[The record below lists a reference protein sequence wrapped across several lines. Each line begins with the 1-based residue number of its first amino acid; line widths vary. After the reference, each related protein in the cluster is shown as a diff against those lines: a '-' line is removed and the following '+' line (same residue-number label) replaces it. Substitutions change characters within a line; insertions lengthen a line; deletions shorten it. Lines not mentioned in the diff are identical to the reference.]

1 MTKKINLFPSL
12 IRFRETNRLKMA
24 IAASI
29 MLWCM
34 APQQAVADTYEKHEV
49 ASIQQQKV
57 KANGT
62 VVDQTGEPLIGVS
75 VKVKDAPNGTI
86 TNLDGKFSIDV
97 AKGATLEISYVGY
110 KTVIVK
116 AESTPM
122 HIVLKEDSEM
132 IDEVVVVGY
141 GSQKKVNVT
150 GAVGMVNSEVLEA
163 RPVQNVSQALQG
175 VVPGL
180 NLSVNNGGG
189 SLDSEMSINIRGTGT
204 IGDGSGS
211 SPLVLIDGIEGS
223 LNTVNPNDIESV
235 SVLKDAAS
243 ASIYGARAAFGVVLV
258 KTKSGQSGKPRVTY
272 SGNVRFSDA
281 TNIPEML
288 DSYTFAQYFNRAA
301 ANDNGGT
308 VFSKEQLERIKAYQ
322 DGTLKSSAT
331 FNEQS
336 RRWNYYT
343 GSNANTDWFK
353 EVYED
358 WVPSMDH
365 NLSISGGTDKTQYI
379 VSGSFLDQKGLIRHG
394 KDTFQR
400 YTLNGRITS
409 NITDWFTLGYST
421 KWTREDY
428 DRPSYLTGLF
438 FHNVARRWPTV
449 PVYDDNGYLTEPSE
463 LIQLEDGGRQINQK
477 DLFTQQLQLTF
488 EPIKNW
494 KIYVEGSLRVTA
506 NNQHWE
512 VLPVYQHDVD
522 GNPVGMTWD
531 AGVGSYPVGGS
542 KVSEYAYKENYY
554 STNIYSDYF
563 KQLDNGH
570 YFKAMV
576 GFNAELYKDRSV
588 SADKSTLI
596 TPSVPTINTAVG
608 EPSVAGGYR
617 HTSVAGFFARLNWN
631 YKDRYMLEAN
641 GRYDGSS
648 RFIGD
653 KRWGFFPSFSG
664 GWNIAREAFFE
675 ETANKLKI
683 GTLKLRASWGQLG
696 NTNTNE
702 AWYPFYQTLPQGQN
716 YGWLVN
722 GVRQNYASNPG
733 IVSSEKTWE
742 TIETWDAG
750 LDWGLFNN
758 RLTGSFDYFVRYTY
772 DMIGPAPELSSLL
785 GTSVPKINNSD
796 MKSYGFELE
805 VNWRDRIGEVSYGA
819 KFVLSDDQQKILRY
833 PNDSYDVGSYY
844 KGEHLNDI
852 WGLTTIGIA
861 KSQEEMDAHLAKVDQ
876 SSVGTNWGVG
886 DIMYADLDGDGK
898 ISNGTNKL
906 GDTGDYRI
914 IGNSTPRFKYGIT
927 LDAAWKG
934 FDFSIFMQGIG
945 KRDLWL
951 DGCYFWGAN
960 GQGNEWQSTG
970 FAEHWDF
977 FRPEGDPLGANLNS
991 YYPRVNFSGDRNTK
1005 VQTRYL
1011 QNGAYLRLKNVQLGY
1026 TLPRVW
1032 TEKAGISSVRVYVS
1046 GDNLATITSLSK
1058 IFDPEATGSL
1068 AGTGSGKL
1076 YPLQRVIS
1084 VGVNVNF

>member
-1 MTKKINLFPSL
+1 
-12 IRFRETNRLKMA
+12 
-24 IAASI
+24 
-29 MLWCM
+29 
-34 APQQAVADTYEKHEV
+34 
-49 ASIQQQKV
+49 
-57 KANGT
+57 
-62 VVDQTGEPLIGVS
+62 
-75 VKVKDAPNGTI
+75 
-86 TNLDGKFSIDV
+86 
-97 AKGATLEISYVGY
+97 
-110 KTVIVK
+110 
-116 AESTPM
+116 
-122 HIVLKEDSEM
+122 
-132 IDEVVVVGY
+132 
-141 GSQKKVNVT
+141 
-150 GAVGMVNSEVLEA
+150 
-163 RPVQNVSQALQG
+163 
-175 VVPGL
+175 
-180 NLSVNNGGG
+180 
-189 SLDSEMSINIRGTGT
+189 
-204 IGDGSGS
+204 
-211 SPLVLIDGIEGS
+211 
-223 LNTVNPNDIESV
+223 
-235 SVLKDAAS
+235 
-243 ASIYGARAAFGVVLV
+243 

-648 RFIGD
+648 R
-653 KRWGFFPSFSG
+653 
-664 GWNIAREAFFE
+664 
-675 ETANKLKI
+675 
-683 GTLKLRASWGQLG
+683 
-696 NTNTNE
+696 
-702 AWYPFYQTLPQGQN
+702 
-716 YGWLVN
+716 
-722 GVRQNYASNPG
+722 
-733 IVSSEKTWE
+733 
-742 TIETWDAG
+742 
-750 LDWGLFNN
+750 
-758 RLTGSFDYFVRYTY
+758 
-772 DMIGPAPELSSLL
+772 
-785 GTSVPKINNSD
+785 
-796 MKSYGFELE
+796 
-805 VNWRDRIGEVSYGA
+805 
-819 KFVLSDDQQKILRY
+819 
-833 PNDSYDVGSYY
+833 
-844 KGEHLNDI
+844 
-852 WGLTTIGIA
+852 
-861 KSQEEMDAHLAKVDQ
+861 
-876 SSVGTNWGVG
+876 
-886 DIMYADLDGDGK
+886 
-898 ISNGTNKL
+898 
-906 GDTGDYRI
+906 
-914 IGNSTPRFKYGIT
+914 
-927 LDAAWKG
+927 
-934 FDFSIFMQGIG
+934 
-945 KRDLWL
+945 
-951 DGCYFWGAN
+951 
-960 GQGNEWQSTG
+960 
-970 FAEHWDF
+970 
-977 FRPEGDPLGANLNS
+977 
-991 YYPRVNFSGDRNTK
+991 
-1005 VQTRYL
+1005 
-1011 QNGAYLRLKNVQLGY
+1011 
-1026 TLPRVW
+1026 
-1032 TEKAGISSVRVYVS
+1032 
-1046 GDNLATITSLSK
+1046 
-1058 IFDPEATGSL
+1058 
-1068 AGTGSGKL
+1068 
-1076 YPLQRVIS
+1076 
-1084 VGVNVNF
+1084 

>member
-1 MTKKINLFPSL
+1 M
-12 IRFRETNRLKMA
+12 
-24 IAASI
+24 
-29 MLWCM
+29 
-34 APQQAVADTYEKHEV
+34 
-49 ASIQQQKV
+49 
-57 KANGT
+57 
-62 VVDQTGEPLIGVS
+62 
-75 VKVKDAPNGTI
+75 
-86 TNLDGKFSIDV
+86 
-97 AKGATLEISYVGY
+97 
-110 KTVIVK
+110 
-116 AESTPM
+116 
-122 HIVLKEDSEM
+122 
-132 IDEVVVVGY
+132 
-141 GSQKKVNVT
+141 
-150 GAVGMVNSEVLEA
+150 
-163 RPVQNVSQALQG
+163 
-175 VVPGL
+175 
-180 NLSVNNGGG
+180 
-189 SLDSEMSINIRGTGT
+189 
-204 IGDGSGS
+204 
-211 SPLVLIDGIEGS
+211 
-223 LNTVNPNDIESV
+223 
-235 SVLKDAAS
+235 
-243 ASIYGARAAFGVVLV
+243 
-258 KTKSGQSGKPRVTY
+258 
-272 SGNVRFSDA
+272 
-281 TNIPEML
+281 
-288 DSYTFAQYFNRAA
+288 
-301 ANDNGGT
+301 
-308 VFSKEQLERIKAYQ
+308 
-322 DGTLKSSAT
+322 
-331 FNEQS
+331 
-336 RRWNYYT
+336 
-343 GSNANTDWFK
+343 
-353 EVYED
+353 
-358 WVPSMDH
+358 
-365 NLSISGGTDKTQYI
+365 
-379 VSGSFLDQKGLIRHG
+379 IRHG

-772 DMIGPAPELSSLL
+772 DMIATAPELHLFWVQVFL
-785 GTSVPKINNSD
+785 
-796 MKSYGFELE
+796 KS
-805 VNWRDRIGEVSYGA
+805 
-819 KFVLSDDQQKILRY
+819 
-833 PNDSYDVGSYY
+833 
-844 KGEHLNDI
+844 
-852 WGLTTIGIA
+852 
-861 KSQEEMDAHLAKVDQ
+861 
-876 SSVGTNWGVG
+876 
-886 DIMYADLDGDGK
+886 IMP
-898 ISNGTNKL
+898 T
-906 GDTGDYRI
+906 
-914 IGNSTPRFKYGIT
+914 
-927 LDAAWKG
+927 
-934 FDFSIFMQGIG
+934 
-945 KRDLWL
+945 
-951 DGCYFWGAN
+951 
-960 GQGNEWQSTG
+960 
-970 FAEHWDF
+970 
-977 FRPEGDPLGANLNS
+977 
-991 YYPRVNFSGDRNTK
+991 
-1005 VQTRYL
+1005 
-1011 QNGAYLRLKNVQLGY
+1011 
-1026 TLPRVW
+1026 
-1032 TEKAGISSVRVYVS
+1032 
-1046 GDNLATITSLSK
+1046 
-1058 IFDPEATGSL
+1058 
-1068 AGTGSGKL
+1068 
-1076 YPLQRVIS
+1076 
-1084 VGVNVNF
+1084 

>member
-772 DMIGPAPELSSLL
+772 DMIATAPELPSIL
-785 GTSVPKINNSD
+785 GTGVPKINNAD

-805 VNWRDRIGEVSYGA
+805 IGWRDRIKNFSYGV
-819 KFVLSDDQQKILRY
+819 KFVLSDAKQKYLNY
-833 PNDSYDVGSYY
+833 NNTDKSLSNPYY
-844 KGEHLNDI
+844 EGQKLGEI
-852 WGLTTIGIA
+852 WGYKTIGIA
-861 KSQEEMDAHLAKVDQ
+861 QSDEEMNQHLANAKQ
-876 SSVGTNWGVG
+876 PMGQKWAAG
-886 DIMYADLDGDGK
+886 DIMYADLDNSGSVDQGNYKVGD
-898 ISNGTNKL
+898 S
-906 GDTGDYRI
+906 GDWQI
-914 IGNSTPRFKYGIT
+914 IGNNTPRFNYGIT
-927 LDAAWKG
+927 IDAAWKG
-934 FDFSIFMQGIG
+934 LDFRAFVQGIG
-945 KRDLWL
+945 KRDYWL
-951 DGCYFWGAN
+951 NGPYFWGFS
-960 GQGNEWQSTG
+960 GGGEWASAG
-970 FAEHWDF
+970 FKEHWDF
-977 FRPEGDPLGANLNS
+977 WRPEGDPLGANTNS
-991 YYPRVNFSGDRNTK
+991 YFARVIRGTSKNQQR
-1005 VQTRYL
+1005 QTRYL
-1011 QNGAYLRLKNVQLGY
+1011 QDASYWRLKNIQIGY
-1026 TLPRVW
+1026 TLPKVW
-1032 TEKAGISSVRVYVS
+1032 TKKAGMESVRVYVS
-1046 GDNLATITSLSK
+1046 GDNLLTVSDITGV
-1058 IFDPEATGSL
+1058 FDPENL
-1068 AGTGSGKL
+1068 GTQWTDPGKV
-1076 YPLQRVIS
+1076 YPLQKVIAI
-1084 VGVNVNF
+1084 GLTVNF

>member
-379 VSGSFLDQKGLIRHG
+379 VSWKLSRSERFDPPW
-394 KDTFQR
+394 QR
-400 YTLNGRITS
+400 YLPALHFKWS
-409 NITDWFTLGYST
+409 NH
-421 KWTREDY
+421 K
-428 DRPSYLTGLF
+428 
-438 FHNVARRWPTV
+438 
-449 PVYDDNGYLTEPSE
+449 
-463 LIQLEDGGRQINQK
+463 
-477 DLFTQQLQLTF
+477 
-488 EPIKNW
+488 
-494 KIYVEGSLRVTA
+494 
-506 NNQHWE
+506 
-512 VLPVYQHDVD
+512 
-522 GNPVGMTWD
+522 
-531 AGVGSYPVGGS
+531 
-542 KVSEYAYKENYY
+542 
-554 STNIYSDYF
+554 
-563 KQLDNGH
+563 
-570 YFKAMV
+570 
-576 GFNAELYKDRSV
+576 
-588 SADKSTLI
+588 
-596 TPSVPTINTAVG
+596 
-608 EPSVAGGYR
+608 
-617 HTSVAGFFARLNWN
+617 
-631 YKDRYMLEAN
+631 
-641 GRYDGSS
+641 
-648 RFIGD
+648 
-653 KRWGFFPSFSG
+653 
-664 GWNIAREAFFE
+664 
-675 ETANKLKI
+675 
-683 GTLKLRASWGQLG
+683 
-696 NTNTNE
+696 
-702 AWYPFYQTLPQGQN
+702 
-716 YGWLVN
+716 
-722 GVRQNYASNPG
+722 
-733 IVSSEKTWE
+733 
-742 TIETWDAG
+742 
-750 LDWGLFNN
+750 
-758 RLTGSFDYFVRYTY
+758 
-772 DMIGPAPELSSLL
+772 
-785 GTSVPKINNSD
+785 
-796 MKSYGFELE
+796 
-805 VNWRDRIGEVSYGA
+805 
-819 KFVLSDDQQKILRY
+819 
-833 PNDSYDVGSYY
+833 
-844 KGEHLNDI
+844 
-852 WGLTTIGIA
+852 
-861 KSQEEMDAHLAKVDQ
+861 
-876 SSVGTNWGVG
+876 
-886 DIMYADLDGDGK
+886 
-898 ISNGTNKL
+898 
-906 GDTGDYRI
+906 
-914 IGNSTPRFKYGIT
+914 
-927 LDAAWKG
+927 
-934 FDFSIFMQGIG
+934 
-945 KRDLWL
+945 
-951 DGCYFWGAN
+951 
-960 GQGNEWQSTG
+960 
-970 FAEHWDF
+970 
-977 FRPEGDPLGANLNS
+977 
-991 YYPRVNFSGDRNTK
+991 
-1005 VQTRYL
+1005 
-1011 QNGAYLRLKNVQLGY
+1011 
-1026 TLPRVW
+1026 
-1032 TEKAGISSVRVYVS
+1032 
-1046 GDNLATITSLSK
+1046 
-1058 IFDPEATGSL
+1058 
-1068 AGTGSGKL
+1068 
-1076 YPLQRVIS
+1076 
-1084 VGVNVNF
+1084 